1 MKKLSPILCVLLFI
15 LVVHG
20 PVYAQD
26 FTVQIPSTDNC
37 GHYITPIKA
46 GGSHQFQI
54 NVKNN
59 RADTCTVSI
68 DKSLMGTVSSW
79 VSIDNNSQQIF
90 PSQSVN
96 FLLTIN
102 VPAGTPEINYAMS
115 LYFNAKDK
123 DNNNHSF
130 QYDAQWIIV
139 DNSLPLAPT
148 FTVSQTSTTIFV
160 DSWSSWDERSNV
172 YTLQNSS
179 AGVGGI
185 KTYKVDIKNPGGTI
199 AKTITKNA
207 DDYHYYTFTNLSPNT
222 NYTACVTANDLVG
235 FTKTTEKAA
244 TTAPAKPSGLAFSNT
259 TYINTSLSWSASA
272 GATGYNVYK
281 VTGSTNTKLNSSP
294 ITGTS
299 YNIVDLDPN
308 TTYAFNVI
316 ALSNVG
322 PSDRSDNAS
331 VTTLALPSITGP
343 SQLCTGTTYTVQ
355 NLLAGYSVSWSNSSN
370 ISMQSASGN
379 SANFVKV
386 SDGTGWI
393 DASITAPNARVLAL
407 DRKEIYVGAPFINAS
422 SIVFTNEESSTGN
435 LCSDCFG
442 NTATVTLPCDF
453 DYLDVKLTNLG
464 ETQIISEFTVTGSG
478 SGAGQVSIIL
488 DAGVVPSPGTYMFCV
503 RGINDCGTGNWAKKG
518 VTYENCGLGGLSL
531 VFSPNPTRDETIMTI
546 ESKLE
551 SSEFDENEEW
561 TMEVYSKNQMM
572 RVKNIKQKG
581 KRHTLN
587 TSSWKKGMYLVRVK
601 YKNEVLTGKLIVE
614 R

>member
-1 MKKLSPILCVLLFI
+1 
-15 LVVHG
+15 
-20 PVYAQD
+20 
-26 FTVQIPSTDNC
+26 
-37 GHYITPIKA
+37 
-46 GGSHQFQI
+46 
-54 NVKNN
+54 
-59 RADTCTVSI
+59 
-68 DKSLMGTVSSW
+68 
-79 VSIDNNSQQIF
+79 
-90 PSQSVN
+90 
-96 FLLTIN
+96 
-102 VPAGTPEINYAMS
+102 MS
-115 LYFNAKDK
+115 LYFDAKDK

-199 AKTITKNA
+199 VKSITKNPNE
-207 DDYHYYTFTNLSPNT
+207 YHYYTFTNLSPNT
-222 NYTACVTANDLVG
+222 NYTACVTAYDLVG
-235 FTKTTEKAA
+235 FTKTTEQPA
-244 TTAPAKPSGLAFSNT
+244 TTAPAKPSGLGFSNI
-259 TYINTSLSWSASA
+259 TYIGATLSWSASA

-281 VTGSTNTKLNSSP
+281 VMGSTNTKLNSSP
-294 ITGTS
+294 VTGTS
-299 YNIVDLDPN
+299 YNIADLNPN

-331 VTTLALPSITGP
+331 VTTLELPSIAG
-343 SQLCTGTTYTVQ
+343 SSLMCSGTYTYTVQ
-355 NLLAGYSVSWSNSSN
+355 YLLGGYTVSWNNSSN

-379 SANFVKV
+379 SANYVKV

-407 DRKEIYVGAPFINAS
+407 DRKEVYAGAPIISAG

-453 DYLDVKLTNLG
+453 DYLDVKLTNLS
-464 ETQIISEFTVTGSG
+464 ETQTISQFTVTGSG
-478 SGAGQVSIIL
+478 SGAGQVSITL
-488 DAGVVPSPGTYMFCV
+488 DAGTVPSPGTYMFCV
-503 RGINDCGTGNWAKKG
+503 RGTNDCGTGGWAKKG
-518 VTYENCGLGGLSL
+518 VTYENCSFGGLSL
-531 VFSPNPTRDETIMTI
+531 AFSPNPARDETIMTI
-546 ESKLE
+546 DSQQEGT
-551 SSEFDENEEW
+551 EFDENEEW

-572 RVKNIKQKG
+572 RVLNIRQKG
-581 KRHTLN
+581 KRYTLN
-587 TSSWKKGMYLVRVK
+587 TSVWEKGMYLIRVK